1 MKLAHTTACYAAWIA
16 SSAVGL
22 WLVLHL
28 RINLIDI
35 GMWLEASPWIFG
47 AVDKFGTILL
57 GLGWLIAVF
66 LAEMYLRGGLNAGQL
81 YRRIG
86 RVVVLEAVVAAASL
100 GLQWG
105 LD

>member
-1 MKLAHTTACYAAWIA
+1 MKLAHTIACYAAWIA

-57 GLGWLIAVF
+57 GLGWLISVF
-66 LAEMYLRGGLNAGQL
+66 LAEIYLRGGLNAGQL
-81 YRRIG
+81 YQRIG
-86 RVVVLEAVVAAASL
+86 RIAALEAAVTATSL
-100 GLQWG
+100 WLEQALG
-105 LD
+105 